1 MFKADD
7 GELGVKSPQGN
18 LDVDF
23 QSPLVVAVS
32 VNGHR
37 RVFSSELY
45 QGAGRYNENT

>member
-1 MFKADD
+1 VFKAND

-23 QSPLVVAVS
+23 QSPLVVVVS

-37 RVFSSELY
+37 RVFL
-45 QGAGRYNENT
+45 AK